1 MKRALHFI
9 IITLFLIDAYGY
21 EPPTLQCLQM
31 PNPTTLMVTWSNSAD
46 CSHFTEYE
54 VYINGV
60 LNSIFRPQSG
70 HNCCDISGNGFSVP
84 EADSYSCYFK
94 AKDENGVLW
103 TTNTIQT
110 LSLQVTT
117 STDSSVAYLS
127 WRPPS
132 SNLDNSTWGNTFQI
146 FKKHYYETEFPRQ
159 PIASIPTTDTSYM
172 DVADVCYNTNSYY
185 VSISNIYPQG
195 DITVPCPFSTNIG
208 SAFLVDRASPN
219 PPVLDSVSVDE
230 NNHVALGFHAP
241 DDNMYGY
248 IAYYECETGWC
259 PIDTI
264 FNTTYWIDPHG
275 DERCYRLA
283 VLDSCINC
291 SPMIIDAQCNLKL
304 YLNGQNECNK
314 TADISWS
321 TYPNLLD
328 GIGEYEIFL
337 STDNGASYQNLG
349 TTTTNTYTLTNL
361 QNSTGYRVF
370 VRVHNATHTISA
382 SSNRIDFALG
392 AAVSPDLTYIRSVS
406 VIDNDHIE
414 VKVHTSGDTLPFHE
428 IHLERSENGSDYTT
442 LQTLP
447 HHNSSEYEFTDN
459 SAKFTKQL
467 YYYRTCV
474 TNSCNA
480 IGGYSNVEHN
490 ILLQGEATTAQE
502 NVLQWN
508 SYGTGPADVND
519 YLIYRKTEIEPTFN
533 ELPSSV
539 IPAALNNY
547 HDDVSAMFE
556 NGSKFMYYVTAQ
568 VSDDE
573 YGFNDQCASNYVTLQ
588 QMPNT
593 YIPNAFNP
601 LGVSNTV
608 FMPKNTFVSGDDY
621 VFAIYART
629 GELIFYTRDPN
640 AGWDGTT
647 NGKLADTGVYVY
659 KLSYSCPDGTR
670 FEKVGTV
677 TLLY

>member
-1 MKRALHFI
+1 MKRAIHFI
-9 IITLFLIDAYGY
+9 ILLFILIDAYGY

-31 PNPTTLMVTWSNSAD
+31 PNATTLVVTWSNSAD

-60 LNSIFRPQSG
+60 LNSVFRPQSG
-70 HNCCDISGNGFSVP
+70 HNCCDISGNGFTVP

-94 AKDENGVLW
+94 AKDENGVFW

-117 STDSSVAYLS
+117 STDSSIAYLS
-127 WRPPS
+127 WRSPS
-132 SNLDNSTWGNTFQI
+132 SNLDNNTWGNTFQI
-146 FKKHYYETEFPRQ
+146 FKKHYYDAAFPTQ
-159 PIASIPTTDTSYM
+159 PIATIPTTDTSY
-172 DVADVCYNTNSYY
+172 ADISDICHNTNSYY
-185 VSISNIYPQG
+185 VSISNIYPQEG
-195 DITVPCPFSTNIG
+195 ITITCPFSTNIG
-208 SAFLVDRASPN
+208 TAFLVDRTTPN
-219 PPVLDSVSVDE
+219 PPVLDSVTVDE

-241 DDNMYGY
+241 DENMYGF

-291 SPMIIDAQCNLKL
+291 SPMIIDAQCNLNL

-321 TYPNLLD
+321 TYPNMAD

-337 STDNGASYQNLG
+337 STDNGANYQSLG
-349 TTTTNTYTLTNL
+349 TTTANTYTLTNL
-361 QNSTGYRVF
+361 QNSTDYRVF
-370 VRVHNATHTISA
+370 VRVHNSTHTISA

-392 AAVSPDLTYIRSVS
+392 AAVSPDITFIRSVS

-414 VKVHTSGDTLPFHE
+414 IKVHTSGDTLPFHE

-459 SAKFTKQL
+459 SAEFTKRL

-480 IGGYSNVEHN
+480 LGGYSNVEHN

-508 SYGTGPADVND
+508 NYGTGPADVND

-533 ELPSSV
+533 ELPGS
-539 IPAALNNY
+539 ITPATINNY

-556 NGSKFMYYVTAQ
+556 NGSKFAYFVTAQ

-588 QMPNT
+588 QLPNT
-593 YIPNAFNP
+593 YIPNAFTP
-601 LGVSNTV
+601 LEASNNV
-608 FMPKNTFVSGDDY
+608 FLPKNAFVSGDSY
-621 VFAIYART
+621 TFAIYTRT
-629 GELIFYTRDPN
+629 GELAFYTRDPN
-640 AGWDGTT
+640 KGWDGTT

-659 KLSYSCPDGTR
+659 KIAYSCPNGTR

>member
-1 MKRALHFI
+1 MKRAIHFI
-9 IITLFLIDAYGY
+9 ILLFILIDAYGY

-31 PNPTTLMVTWSNSAD
+31 PNATTLVVTWSNSAD

-60 LNSIFRPQSG
+60 LNSVFRPQSG
-70 HNCCDISGNGFSVP
+70 HNCCDISGNGFTVP

-94 AKDENGVLW
+94 AKDENGVFW

-117 STDSSVAYLS
+117 STDSSIAYLS
-127 WRPPS
+127 WRSPS
-132 SNLDNSTWGNTFQI
+132 SNLDNNTWGNTFQI
-146 FKKHYYETEFPRQ
+146 FKKHYYDAAFPTQ
-159 PIASIPTTDTSYM
+159 PIATIPTTDTSY
-172 DVADVCYNTNSYY
+172 ADISDICHNTNSYY
-185 VSISNIYPQG
+185 VSISNIYPQEG
-195 DITVPCPFSTNIG
+195 ITITCPFSTNIG
-208 SAFLVDRASPN
+208 TAFLVDRTTPN
-219 PPVLDSVSVDE
+219 PPVLDSVTVDE

-241 DDNMYGY
+241 DENMYGF

-291 SPMIIDAQCNLKL
+291 SPMIIDAQCNLNL

-321 TYPNLLD
+321 TYPNMAD

-337 STDNGASYQNLG
+337 STDNGANYQSLG
-349 TTTTNTYTLTNL
+349 TTTANTYTLTNL
-361 QNSTGYRVF
+361 QNSTDYRVF
-370 VRVHNATHTISA
+370 VRVHNSTHTISA

-392 AAVSPDLTYIRSVS
+392 AAVSPDITFIRSVS

-414 VKVHTSGDTLPFHE
+414 IKVHTSGDTLPFQE
-428 IHLERSENGSDYTT
+428 IRLERSENGTDFTT

-447 HHNSSEYEFTDN
+447 YHNSSEYEFTDN
-459 SAKFTKQL
+459 SAEFTKRL

-480 IGGYSNVEHN
+480 LGGYSNVEHN

-508 SYGTGPADVND
+508 NYGTGPADVND

-533 ELPSSV
+533 ELPGS
-539 IPAALNNY
+539 ITPATINNY

-556 NGSKFMYYVTAQ
+556 NGSKFAYFVTAQ

-588 QMPNT
+588 QLPNT
-593 YIPNAFNP
+593 YIPNAFTP
-601 LGVSNTV
+601 LEASNNV
-608 FMPKNTFVSGDDY
+608 FLPKNAFVSGDSY
-621 VFAIYART
+621 TFAIYTRT
-629 GELIFYTRDPN
+629 GELAFYTRDPN
-640 AGWDGTT
+640 KGWDGTT

-659 KLSYSCPDGTR
+659 KIAYSCPNGTR